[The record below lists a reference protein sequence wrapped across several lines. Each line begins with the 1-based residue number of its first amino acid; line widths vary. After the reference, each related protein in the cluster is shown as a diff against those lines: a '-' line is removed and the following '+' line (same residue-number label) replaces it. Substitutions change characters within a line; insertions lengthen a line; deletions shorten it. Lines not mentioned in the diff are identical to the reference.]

1 MVQWS
6 NPNVGLSPQDVEI
19 VDYWCKLKETH
30 PTCPKSFI
38 LQLSKVKKDVS
49 HELYKKMIRA
59 GLENKLKFDVQD
71 LDPVVIANLDRPE
84 IPWSEHKVMIKEFI
98 DEFPETAG
106 HFKSKINYIWGL
118 PGQTLAHYDYNLI
131 ETTELGFQTH
141 YFYYEMLPNSPA
153 SDPAYIEK
161 FGINIEKVYVAHLQI
176 PSTIKEL
183 TPDVLLNYFTEA
195 NLITSTNSMTKREW
209 YTGIVKNYIYKYY
222 FFGVMNKKVDKF
234 LSNFY
239 RYQSLVD
246 DMYDHFLQHNIISVH
261 SIHLMNSGLY
271 DSFRERMQQ
280 ITDEIYS
287 EPVVLE
293 KNISLLPASQESLIP
308 WNV

>member
-1 MVQWS
+1 M
-6 NPNVGLSPQDVEI
+6 
-19 VDYWCKLKETH
+19 
-30 PTCPKSFI
+30 
-38 LQLSKVKKDVS
+38 SKRD
-49 HELYKKMIRA
+49 
-59 GLENKLKFDVQD
+59 
-71 LDPVVIANLDRPE
+71 
-84 IPWSEHKVMIKEFI
+84 
-98 DEFPETAG
+98 
-106 HFKSKINYIWGL
+106 
-118 PGQTLAHYDYNLI
+118 
-131 ETTELGFQTH
+131 
-141 YFYYEMLPNSPA
+141 
-153 SDPAYIEK
+153 
-161 FGINIEKVYVAHLQI
+161 
-176 PSTIKEL
+176 
-183 TPDVLLNYFTEA
+183 
-195 NLITSTNSMTKREW
+195 W

-234 LSNFY
+234 LANFY

-246 DMYDHFLQHNIISVH
+246 DMYEHFLQHNIISVH